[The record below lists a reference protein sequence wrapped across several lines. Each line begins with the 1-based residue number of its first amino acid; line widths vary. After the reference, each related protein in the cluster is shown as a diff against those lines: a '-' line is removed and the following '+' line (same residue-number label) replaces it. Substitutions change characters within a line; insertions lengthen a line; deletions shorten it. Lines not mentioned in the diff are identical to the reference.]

1 MNIFYPSSLCTK
13 GGRVPNV
20 YSHMGENRF
29 ADVLEFD
36 KQKNTVNLLYSK
48 STILL
53 RAIDGARTRGLD
65 LGKVARYQLRHY
77 RISIFTC
84 LFLSFCAVFLSTFST
99 IHHTHIKVKHFFKI
113 FLIFFILFSYT
124 ELNRH
129 GRSNQVSRQTK
140 ILVLHMKELVYTA
153 IFLVL
158 GVILVILLVTMF
170 GTDKKEAPATGPAA
184 YIAGVYTSSI
194 DFQNRSVDVQV
205 IVDENRI
212 KDISLVH
219 LEDTVSVMYPLME
232 PTIEQ
237 LRDQILDQQ
246 SLDGISY
253 EAENQY
259 TSAVLLRAIGQAL
272 AKAAPS
278 E

>member
-1 MNIFYPSSLCTK
+1 M
-13 GGRVPNV
+13 
-20 YSHMGENRF
+20 
-29 ADVLEFD
+29 
-36 KQKNTVNLLYSK
+36 
-48 STILL
+48 
-53 RAIDGARTRGLD
+53 
-65 LGKVARYQLRHY
+65 
-77 RISIFTC
+77 
-84 LFLSFCAVFLSTFST
+84 
-99 IHHTHIKVKHFFKI
+99 
-113 FLIFFILFSYT
+113 
-124 ELNRH
+124 
-129 GRSNQVSRQTK
+129 
-140 ILVLHMKELVYTA
+140 
-153 IFLVL
+153 
-158 GVILVILLVTMF
+158 
-170 GTDKKEAPATGPAA
+170 
-184 YIAGVYTSSI
+184 
-194 DFQNRSVDVQV
+194 DVQV

>member
-1 MNIFYPSSLCTK
+1 M
-13 GGRVPNV
+13 
-20 YSHMGENRF
+20 
-29 ADVLEFD
+29 
-36 KQKNTVNLLYSK
+36 
-48 STILL
+48 
-53 RAIDGARTRGLD
+53 
-65 LGKVARYQLRHY
+65 
-77 RISIFTC
+77 
-84 LFLSFCAVFLSTFST
+84 
-99 IHHTHIKVKHFFKI
+99 
-113 FLIFFILFSYT
+113 
-124 ELNRH
+124 
-129 GRSNQVSRQTK
+129 SRQTK

-158 GVILVILLVTMF
+158 GVILVILFVTMF
-170 GTDKKEAPATGPAA
+170 GADKKDAPAASPAA

-212 KDISLVH
+212 KDISLVN

-237 LRDQILDQQ
+237 LREQILDQQ

-272 AKAAPS
+272 KKAAPS